1 MEKQSDKNNMHFLHF
16 VNLEL
21 FSSHSGHRYYW
32 LISVGCVF
40 FLLFEQTEEISVKA
54 SGKSPLMVPD
64 VSKGKTLIS
73 S

>member
-32 LISVGCVF
+32 LISVF
-40 FLLFEQTEEISVKA
+40 FYPFGQTEDISDKHLE
-54 SGKSPLMVPD
+54 KSPLMIPD
-64 VSKGKTLIS
+64 VSKGMTLIFS
-73 S
+73 